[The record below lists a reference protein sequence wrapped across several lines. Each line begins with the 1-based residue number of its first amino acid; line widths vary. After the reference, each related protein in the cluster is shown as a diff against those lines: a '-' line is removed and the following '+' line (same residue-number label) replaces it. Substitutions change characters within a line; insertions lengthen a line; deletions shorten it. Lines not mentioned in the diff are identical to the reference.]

1 MKKDKYDT
9 YCSVCG
15 LAITK
20 HQIGVCIE
28 EPMLF
33 DFNDRC
39 YTDLSIHIC
48 YECWEKIKV
57 YTRDGMKKAIKRS
70 EKLKVMKR

>member
-1 MKKDKYDT
+1 MIYDT

-20 HQIGVCIE
+20 NQIGVCIE

-39 YTDLSIHIC
+39 YTELSIHIC
-48 YECWEKIKV
+48 SECWEKIKV
-57 YTRDGMKKAIKRS
+57 YTHDGMESAIKRS
-70 EKLKVMKR
+70 KQLDVMNR